1 MAQNDFLSQPVSMGT
16 TIMAASFDGGVVM
29 GADSRT
35 STGTYIANRATD
47 KITSLSDSIYICRSG
62 SAADTQNLS
71 RYVQWFLEQHG
82 MDLGE
87 EPEVKTAAKL
97 AQRIAYENKNALQ
110 AGLIVAGWDRHEGG
124 SVYAIP
130 LGGTLVKVPF
140 TIGGSG
146 SAYIYGLC
154 DKMWRPNMS
163 EEECRAFVIKSV
175 SHAMARDGSSG
186 GCIRTVTISKAG
198 VKRTFTPGNL
208 VPTAAG
214 ELQSPELA
222 ALQA

>member
-1 MAQNDFLSQPVSMGT
+1 METIMQDLSMAVSMGT

-35 STGTYIANRATD
+35 STGSYIANRVTD
-47 KITSLSDSIYICRSG
+47 KITSLAERVYICRSG

-71 RYVQWFLEQHG
+71 RYVEWYLEHHR
-82 MDLGE
+82 MELGE
-87 EPEVKTAAKL
+87 EPEVKTATKL
-97 AQRIAYENKNALQ
+97 AQRMAYENKNFLQ

-130 LGGTLVKVPF
+130 LGGTMVKVPF

-154 DKMWRPNMS
+154 DKLWRPNMS
-163 EEECRAFVIKSV
+163 EEECRAFVMKAV
-175 SHAMARDGSSG
+175 GHAMARDGSSG
-186 GCIRTVTISKAG
+186 GCIRTVVITKDG
-198 VKRTFTPGNL
+198 VKRSFIPGDQ
-208 VPTAAG
+208 VPVAAG
-214 ELQSPELA
+214 ELPPPVRPV
-222 ALQA
+222 QA